1 MVTGWAA
8 GTFNSTHIKTARFV
22 PQQHQKDVDKH
33 KRVHR
38 GSLRLIRPEIFAQ
51 RVKSEGAGLVQP
63 GERRIPSA
71 YRKDIKKMELCS
83 LQSMGAGGKISDCGQ
98 ESKQGRSR
106 QLLRKMILLL
116 GQWSIGS
123 SFPEVFWCLCPRD
136 LQDKIEQNLECPAL
150 TSHLLSERRMAAQSN
165 HTTPGISLYTA
176 PFLPAWLVYFGVFYW
191 EMAFYVSSNED

>member
-51 RVKSEGAGLVQP
+51 RVKSEGAGLAHP

-83 LQSMGAGGKISDCGQ
+83 LQSTGGGGKISDCGQ
-98 ESKQGRSR
+98 ESKQERSR
-106 QLLRKMILLL
+106 QLLIKMILLL

-136 LQDKIEQNLECPAL
+136 LQDKNRIKPWVSCSDLTPAL
-150 TSHLLSERRMAAQSN
+150 RKEDGSTIKPYNTWYFIVYSSISACLVSIFWGFLLRN
-165 HTTPGISLYTA
+165 GILH
-176 PFLPAWLVYFGVFYW
+176 
-191 EMAFYVSSNED
+191 EQ